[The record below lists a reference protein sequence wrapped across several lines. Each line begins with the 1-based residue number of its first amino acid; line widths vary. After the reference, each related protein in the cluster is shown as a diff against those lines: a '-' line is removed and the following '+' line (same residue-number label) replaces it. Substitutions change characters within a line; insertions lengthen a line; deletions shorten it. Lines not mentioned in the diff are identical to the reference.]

1 MKNKFYTFER
11 WFWDNESLFVDE
23 TPESTNLT
31 ATEDKTMCITNTYE
45 YALKFLGSEGWLSGI
60 AIYYIEGKEGDLT
73 KWKTTEKIRVVVGI
87 TEELANSVG
96 LYKHTLVRAGFNENQ
111 IKFLSDDDIEML
123 IKKRV
128 WNYPEVDNDGLN
140 HIEYL
145 GGIMTEENYEV
156 LGVYVSNDCNELS
169 FHLVRNNDN
178 ENNFVSWTSF
188 STKNKQEILEEII
201 G

>member
-23 TPESTNLT
+23 TSESTNLT
-31 ATEDKTMCITNTYE
+31 ATDDKTMCITNTYAD
-45 YALKFLGSEGWLSGI
+45 ALKFLGSEGWLSGI

-96 LYKHTLVRAGFNENQ
+96 LYKHMLVRAGFKENQ
-111 IKFLSDDDIEML
+111 IKFLSDDDIEMV
-123 IKKRV
+123 IKERV